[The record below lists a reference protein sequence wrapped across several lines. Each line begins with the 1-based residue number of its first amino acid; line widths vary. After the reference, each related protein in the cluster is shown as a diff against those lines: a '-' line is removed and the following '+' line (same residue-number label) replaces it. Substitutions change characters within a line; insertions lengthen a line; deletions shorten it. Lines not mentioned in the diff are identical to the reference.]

1 MRVWPESAKSEAAS
15 ADRRC
20 PQRELEIHRSR
31 WSEAP
36 LLAIAA
42 GSIAA
47 PLLWHLS
54 CFWQI
59 DPQYS
64 YGWIVPL
71 LSVYF
76 AWKRWRSQ
84 PAAEPAPKGTTICL
98 FAALFFLPVVWL
110 IREANPIGVLSRGS
124 LRF

>member
-1 MRVWPESAKSEAAS
+1 MHVRPESARSEAAS
-15 ADRRC
+15 ADRC
-20 PQRELEIHRSR
+20 CFQRDLEILRSR
-31 WSEAP
+31 WSEAA

-42 GSIAA
+42 GSVAA

-71 LSVYF
+71 LSIYLVWRR
-76 AWKRWRSQ
+76 WKNR
-84 PAAEPAPKGTTICL
+84 PAVEAPPTGTTIYL
-98 FAALFFLPVVWL
+98 FTTLLFLSVVWL
-110 IREANPIGVLSRGS
+110 IREATPDWTIVSWILA
-124 LRF
+124 

>member
-1 MRVWPESAKSEAAS
+1 MRVRLESAKSETASPNWSRSRRDHEFLGSRRSKAAS
-15 ADRRC
+15 
-20 PQRELEIHRSR
+20 LV
-31 WSEAP
+31 
-36 LLAIAA
+36 IAA

-71 LSVYF
+71 LSIYL
-76 AWKRWRSQ
+76 AWRRWKSR
-84 PAAEPAPKGTTICL
+84 PAVEPAPKGAIICL
-98 FAALFFLPVVWL
+98 AVALFFLSFAWL
-110 IREANPIGVLSRGS
+110 IR
-124 LRF
+124 

>member
-1 MRVWPESAKSEAAS
+1 MRVWPEYAKSEAAS
-15 ADRRC
+15 DDRHRFY
-20 PQRELEIHRSR
+20 RDLEILRSR
-31 WSEAP
+31 WPEAAW
-36 LLAIAA
+36 LAIAA

-71 LSVYF
+71 LSIYL
-76 AWKRWRSQ
+76 AWRRWKSR
-84 PAAEPAPKGTTICL
+84 PAVEPPPTGTTICL
-98 FAALFFLPVVWL
+98 AAALFFLSVVWL
-110 IREANPIGVLSRGS
+110 IREATPDWSVV
-124 LRF
+124 